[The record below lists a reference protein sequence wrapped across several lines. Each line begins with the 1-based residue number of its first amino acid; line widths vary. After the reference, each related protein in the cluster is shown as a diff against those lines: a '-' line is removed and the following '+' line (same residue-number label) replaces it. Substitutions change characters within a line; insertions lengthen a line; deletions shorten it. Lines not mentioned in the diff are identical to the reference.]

1 MRRETPADGK
11 PFRLKHYE
19 LEAWKEAMR
28 LVRIVYAI
36 TEDFPPEERFG
47 LISQMR
53 RAAVSVPANI
63 AEGAARASKADF
75 TRFLTISRG
84 SLVEL
89 DTLLWLAK
97 DLGFVEDISEHRQ
110 ALEAC
115 FAKLNGLIRSLRQRA

>member
-1 MRRETPADGK
+1 MRRKESSEGV

-19 LEAWKEAMR
+19 LEAWKDSMR
-28 LVRIVYAI
+28 LVRLVYTI
-36 TEDFPPEERFG
+36 TSNFPSEERFG
-47 LISQMR
+47 LTSQMR

-63 AEGAARASKADF
+63 AEGAARESKADF
-75 TRFLTISRG
+75 ARFLLISRG

-110 ALEAC
+110 TLETC